1 MLFLAQIHCCPVKTG
16 PSLVRAPAFS
26 KEVGSLN
33 FYEKYPGGGGG
44 GGLDQ
49 VSEKACLINKVTSE
63 YRLEETAKE

>member
-33 FYEKYPGGGGG
+33 FYEKYSGGGGG
-44 GGLDQ
+44 GGLD
-49 VSEKACLINKVTSE
+49 
-63 YRLEETAKE
+63 